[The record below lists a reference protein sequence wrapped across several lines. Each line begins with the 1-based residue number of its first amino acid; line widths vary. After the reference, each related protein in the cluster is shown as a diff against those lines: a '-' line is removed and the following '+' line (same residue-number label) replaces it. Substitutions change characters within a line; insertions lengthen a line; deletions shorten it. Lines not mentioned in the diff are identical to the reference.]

1 MQDTL
6 QGGGHAAASST
17 GRLSAIL
24 NEIGASEFLQNFI
37 DDDQDDDCIASYK
50 IPNRVCK
57 SYGLPQHLAAS
68 FVEKCRL
75 SVGAQRSAA
84 ASNSDFP
91 STSTTTSS
99 ASSSPAPASAA
110 TPVDAA
116 SLLRKL
122 NLEMVGELGK
132 GGFGTVYKCKD
143 ALQKRFVAVKLVN
156 DAKNAQAA
164 MREGQKLL
172 RAKHKNIVQVH
183 RVLDL
188 NPILGYVSC
197 ALEMEVVAGGDL
209 SQHLDAARRRPEQR
223 LPAAAVLRFSRQLL
237 QALVYLHDDM
247 KWLHGDIK
255 PQNMLLQC
263 HPLPADGS
271 AIDYS
276 DAEIKLAD
284 FGLAKVMDQENSFAS
299 FMLSNASTKAGVVK
313 GTMWNLSPEALQGA
327 SSGHYERTYSD
338 DIWSACLVI
347 YEMDT
352 GLSLQQLM
360 TAPGAVKLEE
370 LLTKTSRELL
380 PLLASVLAVPDA
392 ASRCKS
398 AAELLQ
404 KLDASVDPLYIWEE
418 HDVATNKYVAVH
430 PAASV
435 ALEEAFSAN
444 QPHTMLPLQ
453 PPLDLNFDIK
463 ALLSSAT
470 ALGSATERRSGAKCA
485 IRRLLKP
492 SALTSS

>member
-1 MQDTL
+1 
-6 QGGGHAAASST
+6 
-17 GRLSAIL
+17 
-24 NEIGASEFLQNFI
+24 
-37 DDDQDDDCIASYK
+37 
-50 IPNRVCK
+50 
-57 SYGLPQHLAAS
+57 
-68 FVEKCRL
+68 
-75 SVGAQRSAA
+75 
-84 ASNSDFP
+84 
-91 STSTTTSS
+91 
-99 ASSSPAPASAA
+99 
-110 TPVDAA
+110 
-116 SLLRKL
+116 
-122 NLEMVGELGK
+122 MVGELGK

-156 DAKNAQAA
+156 DANNAQAA

-172 RAKHKNIVQVH
+172 RAKHKNIVQIYL
-183 RVLDL
+183 VLDL
-188 NPILGYVSC
+188 NPILGTASC

-209 SQHLDAARRRPEQR
+209 SEHLDAARRRPEQR
-223 LPAAAVLRFSRQLL
+223 LPRAAVLRFTRQLL
-237 QALVYLHDDM
+237 QALVYLRDEM
-247 KWLHGDIK
+247 KYLHGDIK

-276 DAEIKLAD
+276 DADIKLAD
-284 FGLAKVMDQENSFAS
+284 FGLAKVMDQENSSAS

-313 GTMWNLSPEALQGA
+313 GTMWYLSPEALQGA
-327 SSGHYERTYSD
+327 SSGYERTYSD

-360 TAPGAVKLEE
+360 TAPGAIKLEE

-404 KLDASVDPLYIWEE
+404 KLDASVDPLYVWEE
-418 HDVATNKYVAVH
+418 HDVSTGKYVAMH

-453 PPLDLNFDIK
+453 PPLDLHFDIK

-470 ALGSATERRSGAKCA
+470 ALGSATERRSGAKRA

-492 SALTSS
+492 SALTSSCDVPVWQQLVDGK